1 MNGIIISNLAIGYKK
16 KVVAKGLS
24 ATICGGGLTCLIGRN
39 GLGKSTLL
47 RTLAGFQPALGG
59 SITIRIT
66 DEGVVEKDGEA
77 GERLN
82 VKDYDVASVSKATMS
97 RLVAEVLTEKV
108 DIVNMTVFDIVAMG
122 RMPYTNFFGTLKDED
137 RKNVEEAMRTVGIA
151 EFAMR
156 DISTLSDGERQKV
169 MIAKALAQQTPVII
183 LDEPTAF
190 LDYPSKVETL
200 RLLGR
205 LAHHTGK
212 IIVLSTHD
220 LNLAVHLADHLVTFG
235 NGLEEVGKDRL
246 RRYLD
251 QLLESQHASLDEVMG

>member
-190 LDYPSKVETL
+190 LDYPSKVETM
-200 RLLGR
+200 RLLHN
-205 LAHHTGK
+205 LAADMGK
-212 IIVLSTHD
+212 IVIASTHD
-220 LNLAVHLADHLVTFG
+220 LDIAVRNA
-235 NGLEEVGKDRL
+235 DRL
-246 RRYLD
+246 ITIDGVLKD
-251 QLLESQHASLDEVMG
+251 VDKEELKKKLTD